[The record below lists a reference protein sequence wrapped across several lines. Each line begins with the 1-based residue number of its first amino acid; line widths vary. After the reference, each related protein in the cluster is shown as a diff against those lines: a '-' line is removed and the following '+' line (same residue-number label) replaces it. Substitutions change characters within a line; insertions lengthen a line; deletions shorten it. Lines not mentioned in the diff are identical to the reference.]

1 MRVKGFIIFLIAVL
15 LGTLTGCGRQTD
27 PPTGEAKKLTKV
39 TVMIDWVPNT
49 NHTGLYVAKDK
60 GFYQEQGLEVE
71 ILQPA
76 ESGAAQL
83 VASGKAQFGV
93 SYQEEVTQARTSGI
107 PLVSLAA
114 VIQHNT
120 SVFASK
126 KELNITRPKAFEG
139 KRYGSWGSPMEEAVI
154 KSIMQKDGGDFQK
167 VKFINVGTAD
177 FLTSIN
183 KDVDFYWIFQ
193 GWDGIQARLKNVPI
207 NEVVLK
213 DIDPALDYYTPVL
226 ITNEALI
233 NNNPELVKAFMKA
246 TSQGYEF
253 TIKNPEEAGQ
263 ILLANAPET
272 NKDLVMESQKWLSGK
287 YQEDAA
293 QWGLQKREVWE
304 RYAKWMYDRGLITQM
319 IDVDQAFTNEF
330 LPQL

>member
-1 MRVKGFIIFLIAVL
+1 MRFKDYVILFAIIAL
-15 LGTLTGCGRQTD
+15 LGMLAAGCGTPAA
-27 PPTGEAKKLTKV
+27 PPPETKV

-60 GFYQEQGLEVE
+60 GFYKEQGLEVE

-76 ESGAAQL
+76 ESGAAPL

-93 SYQEEVTQARTSGI
+93 SYQEEVTQARTSNNI
-107 PLVSLAA
+107 PIVSLAA

-120 SVFASK
+120 SALASK
-126 KELNITRPKAFEG
+126 KELNITRPKDFEG
-139 KRYGSWGSPMEEAVI
+139 KRYGGWGSPMEEAVI
-154 KSIMQKDGGDFQK
+154 KSIIEKDGGDFSK

-226 ITNEALI
+226 ITTEALI
-233 NNNPELVKAFMKA
+233 NDNPELVKAFMKA
-246 TSQGYEF
+246 TSQGYAYA
-253 TIKNPEEAGQ
+253 INNPEEAAQ
-263 ILLANAPET
+263 ILLANAPES
-272 NKDLVMESQKWLSGK
+272 NQELIVESQQWLSSK
-287 YQEDAA
+287 YQDDAA
-293 QWGLQKREVWE
+293 QWGFQKREVWE
-304 RYAKWMYDRGLITQM
+304 RYAQWMYERNLIPSM
-319 IDVDQAFTNEF
+319 LDVDKAFTNEF
-330 LPQL
+330 LPQN